1 MDGRVSIFAVAQK
14 AKCSIAT
21 VSNVLNNKGRVGPKK
36 RKIVLRAVEELG
48 YQASSAGRNLRIRKS
63 EMLGLLFYPSCAQI
77 FKNPFYAEIME
88 GLEEGLTHEAYHL
101 LLAGYQVSVAD
112 SPIPDFLVQ
121 GKVDGMILLGRFP
134 NQILQNFCKISSP
147 LLLLDSNAEWP
158 IDSVISDGFTA
169 EINVVNHLVAQGH
182 REIVMLAYDMEDYNI
197 DLRIQGFL
205 NGLSMSGLEG
215 GPAKVIHNWL
225 SHDDI
230 YAALR
235 ERLNSSTPPTA
246 AVAVNDTLAMAMIKR
261 LREDGIRVPEQ
272 VSMVGYDNDTILTDG
287 KPFLSTVHVDKVEL
301 GRIGARLILDRMATP
316 EKPAVKLRLSTEFI
330 ARGSVAPLS
339 ARN

>member
-1 MDGRVSIFAVAQK
+1 M
-14 AKCSIAT
+14 
-21 VSNVLNNKGRVGPKK
+21 
-36 RKIVLRAVEELG
+36 VLRAVEELG

-88 GLEEGLTHEAYHL
+88 GLEEGLTKEGYHL

-134 NQILQNFCKISSP
+134 NQIIQNFCQVSSP
-147 LLLLDSNAEWP
+147 LLLLDSNMEWP

-169 EINVVNHLVAQGH
+169 ETNVISHLVSQGH
-182 REIVMLAYDMEDYNI
+182 RNIVMLAYDMEDYNI

-205 NGLSMSGLEG
+205 SGLTMHGLSG
-215 GPAKVIHNWL
+215 GQSNVIREWL

-230 YAALR
+230 YPALR
-235 ERLNSSTPPTA
+235 NRMKSANPPTA
-246 AVAVNDTLAMAMIKR
+246 VVAVNDTLAMAMIKR
-261 LREDGIRVPEQ
+261 LTDDGVRLPEQ
-272 VSMVGYDNDTILTDG
+272 LSIVGYDDDFFMWDSR
-287 KPFLSTVHVDKVEL
+287 PFLSTVRVDKKEL
-301 GRIGARLILDRMATP
+301 GRLGAELILKRVASPDTP
-316 EKPAVKLRLSTEFI
+316 VVKVRLPTEYI
-330 ARGSVAPLS
+330 ARESVAPMNTAS
-339 ARN
+339 

>member
-1 MDGRVSIFAVAQK
+1 MNLDRRVSIFTVAQR

-36 RKIVLRAVEELG
+36 RKMVLRAVEELG
-48 YQASSAGRNLRIRKS
+48 YQASSAGRNLRIRRS

-88 GLEEGLTHEAYHL
+88 GLEEGLTKEGYHL

-134 NQILQNFCKISSP
+134 SMIIQNFCKVSSP
-147 LLLLDSNAEWP
+147 LLLLDSNMEWP

-169 EINVVNHLVAQGH
+169 EINVVNHLAAQGH
-182 REIVMLAYDMEDYNI
+182 RNVIMLAYDMEDYNI

-205 NGLSMSGLEG
+205 KGLSLNGLSC
-215 GPAKVIHNWL
+215 GPGNVIREWL

-230 YAALR
+230 YGAL
-235 ERLNSSTPPTA
+235 
-246 AVAVNDTLAMAMIKR
+246 
-261 LREDGIRVPEQ
+261 Q
-272 VSMVGYDNDTILTDG
+272 
-287 KPFLSTVHVDKVEL
+287 
-301 GRIGARLILDRMATP
+301 
-316 EKPAVKLRLSTEFI
+316 KPAQE
-330 ARGSVAPLS
+330 
-339 ARN
+339 RNASHGHCDR